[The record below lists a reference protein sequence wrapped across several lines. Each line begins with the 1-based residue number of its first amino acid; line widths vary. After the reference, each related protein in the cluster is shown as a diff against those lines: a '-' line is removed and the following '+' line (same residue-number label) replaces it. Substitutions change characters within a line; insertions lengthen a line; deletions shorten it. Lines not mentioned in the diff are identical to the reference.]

1 MDPVITESGVDGD
14 EEADNSPDVPEIKVE
29 FTLEGLSACIIVREG
44 ETIVKCDDSIRP
56 LLREPV
62 LKCLQSI

>member
-1 MDPVITESGVDGD
+1 MDPAITESGVDGGG
-14 EEADNSPDVPEIKVE
+14 ANNSPDVPEIKVE

-62 LKCLQSI
+62 LKCLQSL